1 MKKKQKNN
9 DIINFKLFGT
19 IPIIAIIFPPI
30 GFLLLVN
37 FLLRDKLKD
46 EK

>member
-1 MKKKQKNN
+1 MEKKQKNEE
-9 DIINFKLFGT
+9 IINFKLFGK

-30 GFLLLVN
+30 GFILLIN
-37 FLLRDKLKD
+37 FLIRNKMKD